1 MDLVK
6 TSPYRLWTDNLHSM
20 AEEDTDWLE
29 RQSAFWRRALAL
41 ANPLSTSLFDAP
53 AKTPAVPSSVS
64 VRLSAPQTEMLLDEA
79 LHAPFRTTVPDV
91 LLTALLLAFTRW
103 TGTPLLRVDLFAEAR
118 DKLFEDIDLSHT
130 VGCCVSKYPV
140 VLQLTQN
147 ASSSDRF
154 LRDALLNVKEA
165 VHLVPNQ
172 GMGYGMLRYMSKMQ
186 DALLPEDTH
195 DSEVC
200 FRYAG
205 KPSAVQD
212 SSLFSLVQGGNGIPQ
227 HTAKAIASFIDIDAL
242 IGADGKL
249 QLVFSFRKSR
259 FQEATITRLSS
270 WYIEELEL
278 LLNHMTQQKDSRFPT
293 PSDFSLAHL
302 TQAELAH
309 VFTQGRPFQSVMD
322 VYVASQLQQGMLF
335 HALGDKQSGTY
346 TNQLVFDIKGDI
358 VMEKLKRAFVA
369 TVQHFPV
376 LRTEYVWEGL
386 AETHS
391 IVKNTAVCLL
401 LPQL

>member
-1 MDLVK
+1 
-6 TSPYRLWTDNLHSM
+6 M
-20 AEEDTDWLE
+20 AEEDTDWSE
-29 RQSAFWRRALAL
+29 RQSIFWRRALAL
-41 ANPLSTSLFDAP
+41 SNPLSSSLWDAP
-53 AKTPAVPSSVS
+53 PKSPPVPASVY
-64 VRLSAPQTEMLLDEA
+64 VRLSAPQTEMLLNDA

-103 TGTPLLRVDLFAEAR
+103 TGTPLLRLDLIAEAR
-118 DKLFEDIDLSHT
+118 EKLFEDVDLSRT
-130 VGCCVSKYPV
+130 VGCCVSKYPA

-147 ASSSDRF
+147 ASSSERF
-154 LRDALLNVKEA
+154 LRDALLNVKETI
-165 VHLVPNQ
+165 HLVPNQ
-172 GMGYGMLRYMSKMQ
+172 GMGYGMLRYMSMQ

-205 KPSAVQD
+205 KPSEVQD
-212 SSLFSLVQGGNGIPQ
+212 TSLFSVVQGGNGIPQ
-227 HTAKAIASFIDIDAL
+227 DTAKAISSLIDVEAL
-242 IGADGKL
+242 IGVDGKL
-249 QLVFSFRKSR
+249 QLVFSFCKSR

-278 LLNHMTQQKDSRFPT
+278 LLNHMAQQRDFRFPT
-293 PSDFSLAHL
+293 PSDFSLARL

-309 VFTQGRPFQSVMD
+309 VFIQGRPVESVMD
-322 VYVASQLQQGMLF
+322 IYVASQLQQGMLF
-335 HALGDKQSGTY
+335 HALGDEHTGTY

-358 VMEKLKRAFVA
+358 SLQNLKLAFIA

-391 IVKNTAVCLL
+391 VVKTTAV
-401 LPQL
+401 